1 MSKESKMFY
10 IQTSRVHCGEKK
22 KKETYN
28 VYYKQ
33 INAGSVSLPLSY
45 WTVNHSL

>member
-22 KKETYN
+22 KKRHTMSTISKLMLALYHFRCHIG
-28 VYYKQ
+28 Q
-33 INAGSVSLPLSY
+33 
-45 WTVNHSL
+45 